1 MEDSELDIQWKPST
15 LMFEQV
21 RTKRKEVEG
30 ICFKIQKTI
39 VACILY
45 KYHVSMSRVD
55 DLLKLNNRQAY

>member
-1 MEDSELDIQWKPST
+1 MDIQWKPST

-45 KYHVSMSRVD
+45 KYYHVSRVD